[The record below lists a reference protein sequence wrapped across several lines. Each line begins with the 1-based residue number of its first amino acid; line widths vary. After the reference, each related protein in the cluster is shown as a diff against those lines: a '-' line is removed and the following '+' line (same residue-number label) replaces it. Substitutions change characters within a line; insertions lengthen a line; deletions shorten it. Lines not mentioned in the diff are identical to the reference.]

1 MKIAN
6 NNKKNQ
12 NDNKNIIIKLNIIQM
27 IKILE

>member
-1 MKIAN
+1 MKIDN
-6 NNKKNQ
+6 NNKENQ

>member
-1 MKIAN
+1 MKIEN

>member
-1 MKIAN
+1 MKIDN